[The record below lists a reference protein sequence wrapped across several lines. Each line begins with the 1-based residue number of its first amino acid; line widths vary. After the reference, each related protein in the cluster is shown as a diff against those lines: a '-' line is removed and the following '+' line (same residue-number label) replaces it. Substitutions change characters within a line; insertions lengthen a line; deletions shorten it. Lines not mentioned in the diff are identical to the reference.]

1 MIEAAYDYHVKPG
14 LIRTISGITQYK
26 LSGESI
32 QAWAVF
38 EKLFFSR
45 LATVRLCINFCT
57 KFDLN
62 CLIFC

>member
-1 MIEAAYDYHVKPG
+1 MVDAAYDYHVKPV
-14 LIRTISGITQYK
+14 LIRTISVITQYR

-32 QAWAVF
+32 QAWAVS
-38 EKLFFSR
+38 EKLFFSC

-57 KFDLN
+57 KFDAN